1 MAITI
6 TTGTHNGANDLIDAL
21 AAAWTWDAEDT
32 SSENHSV
39 TWGDCG
45 IRRNPNNVGDIQVI
59 FDGEQPQNFASP
71 AGSGGTYII
80 AATANAILM
89 YFTNGGQSFALMAG
103 SGVIAGTENTSKLVG
118 IGGVVVD
125 AAYPRPGCYGMVGG
139 TGVTSRIIDQHI
151 RTSANGAQITPYMHA
166 EGGIVC
172 ESIALVD
179 IMDSL
184 THVGKVTVNG
194 DSWYVV
200 GALAIKEE

>member
-6 TTGTHNGANDLIDAL
+6 TTGTHNGANDLVDAL

-32 SSENHSV
+32 TSENHSV
-39 TWGDCG
+39 TWGNCKIAQNG
-45 IRRNPNNVGDIQVI
+45 TDIQIKYNDV
-59 FDGEQPQNFASP
+59 QPPNFASP
-71 AGSGGTYII
+71 TGSGGTYLI
-80 AATANAILM
+80 AATENAILM
-89 YFTNGGQSFALMAG
+89 YFTNDAESFAIIAG
-103 SGVIAGTENTSKLVG
+103 SGVEADTDNPSKIVG
-118 IGGVVVD
+118 LGGVV
-125 AAYPRPGCYGMVGG
+125 ASTAYPKAGCYAMIGG
-139 TGVTSRIIDQHI
+139 TGATSASRTNEQHT

-184 THVGKVTVNG
+184 THVGRVIVNG
-194 DSWYVV
+194 NPWYVV

>member
-6 TTGTHNGANDLIDAL
+6 TTGTHNGANDLVDAL

-59 FDGEQPQNFASP
+59 YNDVQPQDFASP
-71 AGSGGTYII
+71 TGSGGTYII

-118 IGGVVVD
+118 IGGVVAND
-125 AAYPRPGCYGMVGG
+125 AYPKAGCYGMVGG
-139 TGVTSRIIDQHI
+139 TGVTSRVGTQHT

-184 THVGKVTVNG
+184 THVGRVDVNG
-194 DSWYVV
+194 DPWYVV

>member
-6 TTGTHNGANDLIDAL
+6 TTGTHNGANDLVDAL

-32 SSENHSV
+32 TSENHSV
-39 TWGDCG
+39 TWGDCK
-45 IRRNPNNVGDIQVI
+45 IAQNNTDIQIKYNDV
-59 FDGEQPQNFASP
+59 QPSNFASP
-71 AGSGGTYII
+71 TGSGGTYLI
-80 AATANAILM
+80 AATENAIIM
-89 YFTNGGQSFALMAG
+89 YFTNGGDSFAIMAG
-103 SGVIAGTENTSKLVG
+103 SGVEADTDNPSKIVG
-118 IGGVVVD
+118 IGGVV
-125 AAYPRPGCYGMVGG
+125 ASTAYPRPGCYGMVGG
-139 TGVTSRIIDQHI
+139 TGYTSRIIDQHT

>member
-6 TTGTHNGANDLIDAL
+6 TTGTHNGANDLVDAL

-32 SSENHSV
+32 TSENHSV
-39 TWGDCG
+39 TWGNCKIAQNG
-45 IRRNPNNVGDIQVI
+45 TDIQIKYNDV
-59 FDGEQPQNFASP
+59 QPSNFASP
-71 AGSGGTYII
+71 TGSGGTYII
-80 AATANAILM
+80 AATENAILM
-89 YFTNGGQSFALMAG
+89 YFTNGGQSFAIMAG
-103 SGVIAGTENTSKLVG
+103 SGVIAGTETTSKLVG
-118 IGGVVVD
+118 IGGVVAD
-125 AAYPRPGCYGMVGG
+125 TAFPKAGCYGMVGG
-139 TGVTSRIIDQHI
+139 TGVTSRIIEQHT

>member
-32 SSENHSV
+32 TSENHSV
-39 TWGDCG
+39 TWGDCE
-45 IRRNPNNVGDIQVI
+45 IRRNPMNAGDIQI
-59 FDGEQPQNFASP
+59 LFDGEPPQNFASP
-71 AGSGGTYII
+71 TGSGGTYII

-89 YFTNGGQSFALMAG
+89 YFTNGGESFALMAG
-103 SGVIAGTENTSKLVG
+103 SGVIAGTETTSKLVG
-118 IGGVVVD
+118 IGGVVAD
-125 AAYPRPGCYGMVGG
+125 TAYPKAGCYGMVGG
-139 TGVTSRIIDQHI
+139 TGVTSRIIEQHT

>member
-6 TTGTHNGANDLIDAL
+6 TTGTHNGANDLVDAL

-32 SSENHSV
+32 TSENHSV
-39 TWGDCG
+39 TWGDCKIAQNG
-45 IRRNPNNVGDIQVI
+45 TDIQIKYNDV
-59 FDGEQPQNFASP
+59 QPSNFASP
-71 AGSGGTYII
+71 TGDGGTYLI
-80 AATANAILM
+80 AATENAILM
-89 YFTNGGQSFALMAG
+89 YFTDGGESFALMAG
-103 SGVIAGTENTSKLVG
+103 SGVEADTENTSKIVG
-118 IGGVVVD
+118 IGGVV
-125 AAYPRPGCYGMVGG
+125 ASTAYPKAGCYGMVGG
-139 TGVTSRIIDQHI
+139 TGVTSRIIEQHT

-166 EGGIVC
+166 QGGIVC

-184 THVGKVTVNG
+184 THVGKVSVNG

>member
-6 TTGTHNGANDLIDAL
+6 TTGTHNGANDLVDAL

-32 SSENHSV
+32 TSENHSV
-39 TWGDCG
+39 TWGNCKIAQNG
-45 IRRNPNNVGDIQVI
+45 TDIQIKYNDV
-59 FDGEQPQNFASP
+59 QPSNFASP
-71 AGSGGTYII
+71 AGSGGTYLI
-80 AATANAILM
+80 AATENAILM
-89 YFTNGGQSFALMAG
+89 YFTDGGQSFAIMAG
-103 SGVIAGTENTSKLVG
+103 SGVEADTDNPSKIVG
-118 IGGVVVD
+118 IGGVV
-125 AAYPRPGCYGMVGG
+125 ASTAFPKAGCYGMVGG
-139 TGVTSRIIDQHI
+139 TGVTSRIIEQHT

>member
-6 TTGTHNGANDLIDAL
+6 TTGTHNGANDLVDAL

-32 SSENHSV
+32 TSENHSV
-39 TWGDCG
+39 TWGNCKIAQNG
-45 IRRNPNNVGDIQVI
+45 TDIQIKYNDV
-59 FDGEQPQNFASP
+59 QPSNFASP
-71 AGSGGTYII
+71 TGSGGTYII

-89 YFTNGGQSFALMAG
+89 YFTNGGESFALMAG
-103 SGVIAGTENTSKLVG
+103 SGVEADTDNPSKIVG
-118 IGGVVVD
+118 IGGVV
-125 AAYPRPGCYGMVGG
+125 ASTAFPKAGCYGMVGG
-139 TGVTSRIIDQHI
+139 TGVTSRIIEQHT

>member
-39 TWGDCG
+39 TWGDCK
-45 IRRNPNNVGDIQVI
+45 IAKNLNDIQIKYNDV
-59 FDGEQPQNFASP
+59 QPSNFASP
-71 AGSGGTYII
+71 TGSGGTYII

-89 YFTNGGQSFALMAG
+89 YFTNGGESFALMAG
-103 SGVIAGTENTSKLVG
+103 SGVEADTDNPSKIVG
-118 IGGVVVD
+118 IGGVV
-125 AAYPRPGCYGMVGG
+125 ANTAYPRAGCYGMVGG
-139 TGVTSRIIDQHI
+139 TGVTSRIVEQHT

-184 THVGKVTVNG
+184 THVGNVTVNG

>member
-6 TTGTHNGANDLIDAL
+6 TTGTHNGANDLVDAL

-32 SSENHSV
+32 TSENHSV

-89 YFTNGGQSFALMAG
+89 YFTNGGESFALMAG
-103 SGVIAGTENTSKLVG
+103 SGVEADTENTSKLVG
-118 IGGVVVD
+118 IGGLV
-125 AAYPRPGCYGMVGG
+125 ASTAYPKAGCYGMVGG
-139 TGVTSRIIDQHI
+139 TGVTSRIIEQHT

>member
-6 TTGTHNGANDLIDAL
+6 TTGTHNGANDLVDAL

-32 SSENHSV
+32 TSENHSV

-45 IRRNPNNVGDIQVI
+45 IRRNPNNIGDIQVI
-59 FDGEQPQNFASP
+59 YNNVQPQDFASP
-71 AGSGGTYII
+71 TGSGGTYII

-89 YFTNGGQSFALMAG
+89 YFTNGGESFALMAG
-103 SGVIAGTENTSKLVG
+103 SGVIAGTETTSKLVG
-118 IGGVVVD
+118 IGGVVAD
-125 AAYPRPGCYGMVGG
+125 TAYPKAGCYGMVGG
-139 TGVTSRIIDQHI
+139 TGITSRIGTQHT

-184 THVGKVTVNG
+184 THVGRVSVNG

-200 GALAIKEE
+200 GAFAIKEE

>member
-6 TTGTHNGANDLIDAL
+6 TTGTHNGANDLVDAL

-32 SSENHSV
+32 TSENHSV
-39 TWGDCG
+39 TWGDCK
-45 IRRNPNNVGDIQVI
+45 IAKNNNDIQVKYN
-59 FDGEQPQNFASP
+59 DAQPSNFASP
-71 AGSGGTYII
+71 TGSGGTYLI

-89 YFTNGGQSFALMAG
+89 YFTNGGESFALMAG
-103 SGVIAGTENTSKLVG
+103 SGVEADTDNPSKIVG
-118 IGGVVVD
+118 IGGVV
-125 AAYPRPGCYGMVGG
+125 ASTAYPRPGCYGMVGG
-139 TGVTSRIIDQHI
+139 TGVTSRIIDQHT

>member
-6 TTGTHNGANDLIDAL
+6 TTGTHNGANDLVDAL

-32 SSENHSV
+32 TSENHSV
-39 TWGDCG
+39 TWGNCKIAQNG
-45 IRRNPNNVGDIQVI
+45 TDIQIKYNDV
-59 FDGEQPQNFASP
+59 QPSNFASP
-71 AGSGGTYII
+71 TGSGGTYII

-89 YFTNGGQSFALMAG
+89 YFTNGGQSFAIMAG
-103 SGVIAGTENTSKLVG
+103 SGVEADTDNPSKIVG
-118 IGGVVVD
+118 IGGVV
-125 AAYPRPGCYGMVGG
+125 ASTAFPKAGCYGMVGG
-139 TGVTSRIIDQHI
+139 TGVTSRIIEQHT